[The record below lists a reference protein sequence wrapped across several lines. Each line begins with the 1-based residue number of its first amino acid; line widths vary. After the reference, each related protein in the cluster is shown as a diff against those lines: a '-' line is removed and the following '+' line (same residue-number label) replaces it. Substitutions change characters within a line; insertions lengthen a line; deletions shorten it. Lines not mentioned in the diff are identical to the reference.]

1 MEPKIGVY
9 VCDCDNEI
17 AEHIDV
23 GEVAEFAS
31 GQDGV
36 VLSRINNHLCGSN
49 GLDTIKEDIETGKVN
64 RVLLVGCSPKRY
76 DELFKNTVEKS
87 GLNRALFIRR
97 NIREQC
103 AWVHDDKNIA
113 TQKAKSLVRSGISEL
128 RLIEPLEGVKTKM
141 ARTCL
146 VIGGGVAGMS
156 AALDLAKNGFYTY
169 LVERY
174 DKLGGRAFN
183 VSMTHPTLECG
194 ICCIHDCRDCVL
206 TPKPGDVYC
215 NENIDVMLSS
225 EVVDVSGHGGDYS
238 VYIKKENG
246 DIRTINAGT
255 VIIATGYKPYD
266 PSKIPEYSYDHE
278 NVITS
283 LELEKLFLDQKP
295 LRTGVRRPSDGK
307 VPDTVSFIQCVGS
320 RDINRGNPWCSLVCC
335 NYAIGQ
341 AKTLKKMHP
350 ETDISIHYID
360 IRASYRGFE
369 EFYNEVLEMGVK
381 FVRGRVAEV
390 QKIDDNLQLVSED
403 TMSGDPVRTEADMVV
418 LSIGMEPN
426 EDTKRLADLFHR
438 ELSEDGFYRDLN
450 LNLEFSPEARTGVFL
465 AGCAQ
470 GPKSIRYSI
479 ADGKIAAGLAADMMR
494 KGYLMSEDTLGIVD
508 EDLCGR
514 CRVCVSLCPYD
525 AIKLEEIEPGKA
537 IAKID
542 PSGCTGCGVCGA
554 ACPTGAILMT
564 LFKDNLIFAQI
575 DALLEEV

>member
-1 MEPKIGVY
+1 MDAVS
-9 VCDCDNEI
+9 N
-17 AEHIDV
+17 
-23 GEVAEFAS
+23 FAS

-36 VLSRINNHLCGSN
+36 VVSRVYNNLCSSD
-49 GLDTIKEDIETGKVN
+49 GLEAIKRDIETGKVD
-64 RVLLVGCSPKRY
+64 RVLIAGCSPKRY
-76 DELFKNTVEKS
+76 DDLFRNAFGKS
-87 GLNRALFIRR
+87 GLNRGFYLRR

-103 AWVHDDKNIA
+103 AWVHKDKTLA
-113 TQKAKSLVRSGISEL
+113 TEKAKLLVKSGLSEL
-128 RLIEPLEGVKTKM
+128 TLREPVQELKTKM
-141 ARTCL
+141 TRTCL

-156 AALDLAKNGFYTY
+156 AAIDLANNGFYTY
-169 LVERY
+169 LVER
-174 DKLGGRAFN
+174 DEKLGGRTFK

-206 TPKPGDVYC
+206 TPKLGEIYC

-225 EVVDVSGHGGDYS
+225 EIVDVTGYVGEYS
-238 VYIKKENG
+238 VSIKKENG
-246 DIRTINAGT
+246 DLRTINVGT
-255 VIIATGYKPYD
+255 VIIATGYKPFD
-266 PSKIPEYSYDHE
+266 PNKIPEYSYDHK

-283 LELEKLFLDQKP
+283 LELENLFLEQKP
-295 LRTGVRRPSDGK
+295 VRAGVRRPSDGK

-320 RDINRGNPWCSLVCC
+320 RDINKGNPWCSLVCC

-341 AKTLKKMHP
+341 AKTLKKLHP
-350 ETDISIHYID
+350 ETDITIHYID

-381 FVRGRVAEV
+381 FLRGRVAEV
-390 QKIDDNLQLVSED
+390 QKLNDNLQIVCED
-403 TMSGDPVRTEADMVV
+403 TISGDPAETEADMVV

-438 ELSEDGFYRDLN
+438 ELSDDGFYRDLN
-450 LNLEFSPEARTGVFL
+450 LNLNLSPEARTGVFL

-479 ADGKIAAGLAADMMR
+479 ADGKISAGLAADMMR
-494 KGYLMSEDTLGIVD
+494 KGYILAEDTLGIVD

-525 AIKLEEIEPGKA
+525 AIKLEYIDQGKA

-542 PSGCTGCGVCGA
+542 PAGCTGCGVCGA
-554 ACPTGAILMT
+554 ACPTGAISMSQ
-564 LFKDNLIFAQI
+564 FKDDLIFAQI
-575 DALLEEV
+575 DALLEDV